1 MNKLFAALIAGLFAA
16 GAFAQAAAP
25 AAKKEE
31 AKPAA
36 AAASAKKEEA
46 KPAAK
51 AAAPAAAASA
61 KK

>member
-36 AAASAKKEEA
+36 AASAKKEEA

>member
-1 MNKLFAALIAGLFAA
+1 MKQLIAIIATIA
-16 GAFAQAAAP
+16 TATAFAQAP

-36 AAASAKKEEA
+36 KKEEA

-51 AAAPAAAASA
+51 AAEPA